1 MNTLENKIES
11 FKYDDLIAACM
22 ASIKDAVE
30 ARDESK
36 ERDPEVI
43 AMVAYENTY
52 EAKASDKYLSADEL
66 TYEYFLSSMIES
78 ANLIITHDLF

>member
-1 MNTLENKIES
+1 MNALENKIES
-11 FKYDDLIAACM
+11 FSYDNLIADCM
-22 ASIKDAVE
+22 KAIKAAVE

-36 ERDPEVI
+36 EKDAEVI

-52 EAKASDKYLSADEL
+52 EAKAADKYLKADEL
-66 TYEYFLSSMIES
+66 TYDYFLSSMIES